1 MVLKEVRYV
10 SLGCEVGQYGNECRT
25 CQGCQKCDIE
35 NGWCGM
41 WTSIKLW
48 KLFLKLTK
56 FFSFLTH
63 MVHDYS
69 YFDKILVNYFFLLLT
84 ILFLYLLF
92 IFVLFNCLAKVRF
105 FQQK

>member
-1 MVLKEVRYV
+1 MFLKEVRYV

-56 FFSFLTH
+56 FFLFYFYSF
-63 MVHDYS
+63 S
-69 YFDKILVNYFFLLLT
+69 YGTWL
-84 ILFLYLLF
+84 
-92 IFVLFNCLAKVRF
+92 
-105 FQQK
+105 